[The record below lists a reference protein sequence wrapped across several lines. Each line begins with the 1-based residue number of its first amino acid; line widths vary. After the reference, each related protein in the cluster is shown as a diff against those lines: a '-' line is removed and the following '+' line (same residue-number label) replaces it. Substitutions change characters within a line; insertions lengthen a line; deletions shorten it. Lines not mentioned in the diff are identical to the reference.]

1 MLFLCDPSLFLCGP
15 SLFLCDPS
23 LFLCGP
29 SLRWLDRN
37 EDDGQIIRELVPEG
51 EGLRLHSES
60 AGGAGTPVCFN
71 MRVRVCVSDG
81 GYMAEWLGNQTINQ
95 KVAGSISCCVE

>member
-1 MLFLCDPSLFLCGP
+1 MLFLCDP

-23 LFLCGP
+23 LFLCDP

-37 EDDGQIIRELVPEG
+37 EDDGQIVRELVPAG

-60 AGGAGTPVCFN
+60 AGGAGRPVCFN
-71 MRVRVCVSDG
+71 MRVRVCQIG
-81 GYMAEWLGNQTINQ
+81 GQMAERLGNRAINP
-95 KVAGSISCCVE
+95 KVAGSIPGRAK